1 MPDFMWLG
9 FFFGVFFGAASFFLF
24 VVLSHTEPNQLWQG
38 QAIERG
44 YGLYCPVDGEF
55 AWVGECEETNN
66 DK

>member
-1 MPDFMWLG
+1 MVEFSS
-9 FFFGVFFGAASFFLF
+9 GVMLGAAMAAAFSFMIVTASNPPPDDL
-24 VVLSHTEPNQLWQG
+24 HR

-55 AWVGECEETNN
+55 AWVGECKETNN